1 MESRGTSLHEYIMP
15 INNNTMSIN
24 NTTVSINNT
33 ALSVAYSND
42 NNLVF

>member
-1 MESRGTSLHEYIMP
+1 MP